1 MAKNIHLILDS
12 TKLKTVGR
20 KARTPYRP
28 NKTLDNRITPEARNI
43 TKKIFETAQS
53 ELGGLIFDVN
63 IYTRNLIAIV
73 APTLGEIHFD
83 VDAGTKGM
91 VKAVDD
97 SGMRYGL
104 DKFLNSVFR

>member
-1 MAKNIHLILDS
+1 MAKNVHLILDS

-28 NKTLDNRITPEARNI
+28 NKILDNRITPEARVV
-43 TKKIFETAQS
+43 TKKIFETVQG

-63 IYTRNLIAIV
+63 VYTKNLLTV
-73 APTLGEIHFD
+73 AAPILGEIQFS
-83 VDAGTKGM
+83 VDSGTKNM
-91 VKAVDD
+91 MKAVDD

-104 DKFLNSVFR
+104 DKFLNSVFQ